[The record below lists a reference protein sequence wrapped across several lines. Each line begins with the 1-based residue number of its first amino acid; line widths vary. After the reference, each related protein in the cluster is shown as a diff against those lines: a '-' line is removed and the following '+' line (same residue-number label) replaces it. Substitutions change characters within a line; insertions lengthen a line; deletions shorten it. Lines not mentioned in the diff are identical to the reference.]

1 MATQAYDGERTAQD
15 TEEIFRRLTERPAEL
30 LRFATAGSVDDGKST
45 LIGRLLYDSKQV
57 LADQLEHVEQTSRQM
72 GHDFLDLSLLTD
84 GLRAEREQGI
94 TIDVAY
100 RYFATAQRRFI
111 IADTPGHEQYT
122 RNMVTGASTADLVIV
137 LIDARK
143 GVVAQSRRH
152 AFIASLLQIPHLVV
166 CVNKMDMLAYDEEV
180 FDSIVEEF
188 ERFAARL
195 DIQDVTFI
203 PISALKGDNVVERS
217 PAMPWYQGP
226 PLLYHLEHVHIAS
239 DRNLIDVRFPV
250 QWVIRPRGA
259 QGVGLGADAGA
270 RSTVGVPLRADVDAR
285 STAGVPLRADVD
297 ARSTAGVPLRADVDA
312 QSTTGVPARADYRAY
327 AGQVAG
333 GILREGDEV
342 VVLPGGRRTTIA
354 GIDTFDGPLRE
365 AFPPM
370 SVALRLADEVDVG
383 RGSLIARPHN
393 QPAVASGFESLLCWM
408 SERPL
413 DCGRRYLVKH
423 TTNTAAVGALEVRYR
438 IEVDTLRRD
447 ERAATLALNDLGRVR
462 VELTSPLV
470 FDSYRR
476 NRVTGSLI
484 VIDEATNET
493 VAAGVILDTEAD
505 TAGRDERAGGGGDP
519 AGGGGDPAGGG
530 GDPACGGGDPAGGG
544 GDPAGGGGDPAG
556 GGGDPAGGGGDPAGG
571 GGEGAG
577 MGRDGAADG
586 EAPAK
591 TERSPN
597 VRWERETITRGE
609 RWAALGLTGATVWL
623 TGLPAAGKS
632 TIGRAIEE
640 RLVRA
645 GRPAYL
651 LDGDNL
657 RHGLNG
663 DLGFDECARAE
674 NVRRTAHVAR
684 LLAEC
689 GAVALVSLVS
699 PYAADRE
706 LAASLHAAQELPFL
720 EVFVNTPLARCEQRD
735 PKGLYA
741 RARSGELQ
749 GLTGVGAPYE
759 APTAPGVV
767 LGAPDEAIESAV
779 DRVLEALAE
788 LGVIRPP
795 AEGG

>member
-1 MATQAYDGERTAQD
+1 MASTDTSTDTQRREEGRSGPGHSQAEEAATERGALAAQAGAIAAQE
-15 TEEIFRRLTERPAEL
+15 TNEVFRRLTERPVEL

-57 LADQLEHVEQTSRQM
+57 LADQLEHVELTSRQM

-100 RYFATAQRRFI
+100 RYFATAHRRFI

-137 LIDARK
+137 LVDARK

-152 AFIASLLQIPHLVV
+152 AFIASLLRIPHLVV
-166 CVNKMDMLAYDEEV
+166 CVNKMDLLGYEEEV

-188 ERFAARL
+188 EGFAARL

-217 PAMPWYQGP
+217 AEMPWYQGP

-239 DRNLIDVRFPV
+239 DRNMIDVRFPV
-250 QWVIRPRGA
+250 QWVIR
-259 QGVGLGADAGA
+259 VGGTQI
-270 RSTVGVPLRADVDAR
+270 RSGG
-285 STAGVPLRADVD
+285 S
-297 ARSTAGVPLRADVDA
+297 
-312 QSTTGVPARADYRAY
+312 DYRAF
-327 AGQVAG
+327 AGQLAG
-333 GILREGDEV
+333 GILREGDDV
-342 VVLPGGRRTTIA
+342 VVLPGGQHTTVA
-354 GIDTFDGPLRE
+354 GIDTFDGPVRE

-370 SVALRLADEVDVG
+370 SVALRLADEVDAS
-383 RGSLIARPHN
+383 RGSMIARTNN
-393 QPAVASGFESLLCWM
+393 QPEVAQSFESLLCWM

-413 DCGRRYLVKH
+413 QQGRRYLVKH
-423 TTNTAAVGALEVRYR
+423 TTRTVAVSGLEVRYR

-447 ERAATLALNDLGRVR
+447 ESATALALNDLGRVH
-462 VELTSPLV
+462 VELASPLV
-470 FDSYRR
+470 FDSFRR
-476 NRVTGSLI
+476 NRATGSLI

-493 VAAGVILDTEAD
+493 VAAGTILDTDAHEEQEA
-505 TAGRDERAGGGGDP
+505 
-519 AGGGGDPAGGG
+519 
-530 GDPACGGGDPAGGG
+530 
-544 GDPAGGGGDPAG
+544 
-556 GGGDPAGGGGDPAGG
+556 
-571 GGEGAG
+571 
-577 MGRDGAADG
+577 G
-586 EAPAK
+586 EAQEK

-597 VRWERETITRGE
+597 VRWERETLTRTQRRE
-609 RWAALGLTGATVWL
+609 ALGFAGATIWL

-640 RLVRA
+640 RLVKA

-663 DLGFDECARAE
+663 DLGFDEEARAE

-706 LAASLHAAQELPFL
+706 LAAALHAAEELDFI
-720 EVFVNTPLARCEQRD
+720 EVFVSTPLAQCEQRD

-741 RARSGELQ
+741 RARAGELA

-759 APTAPGVV
+759 PPQRPDVV
-767 LGAPDEAIESAV
+767 LNTCEEALDAAV
-779 DRVLEALAE
+779 ERVLAALDA
-788 LGVIRPP
+788 LT
-795 AEGG
+795 A